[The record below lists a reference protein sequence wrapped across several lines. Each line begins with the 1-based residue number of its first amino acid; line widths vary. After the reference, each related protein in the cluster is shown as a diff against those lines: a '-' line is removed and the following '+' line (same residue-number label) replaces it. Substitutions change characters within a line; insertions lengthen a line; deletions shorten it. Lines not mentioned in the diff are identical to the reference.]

1 MADLIFWLSL
11 AVGLFVPL
19 YIYVRTNDAKIGPL
33 HPAALAH
40 SPERWAPES
49 VRRTAAEIQTKLKGS
64 TSGSLIAPEEM
75 PPKTGRR
82 YIITGGVSVR
92 FVFGVWYFA
101 YGLRVRSPSRERHS
115 LQRDSRRTASF
126 AGAPTHS
133 CRACQALRA
142 CSSATC
148 HVRILYARNWKCSRM
163 PMAMSTVA

>member
-40 SPERWAPES
+40 SPERWTPES
-49 VRRTAAEIQTKLKGS
+49 VQRTAAEIQTKLKGS

-82 YIITGGVSVR
+82 YIITGGVSAIKCLA
-92 FVFGVWYFA
+92 FGISRTYC
-101 YGLRVRSPSRERHS
+101 LHVRSPSRERHS

-142 CSSATC
+142 CCAASVATSRC
-148 HVRILYARNWKCSRM
+148 ARPRT
-163 PMAMSTVA
+163 A